1 MNKKSDLN
9 LSYSKFLR
17 FNKKIIF
24 KKKSKISTLVI
35 DRGRFLSSLQASIC
49 ASVKNKKNNHNIF
62 TLISDPKNIK
72 IIKFYKSFGENNL
85 IYIRDGFFIVT
96 YLTIISIIIGLYNFC
111 KTKLFG
117 ISWFIENSK
126 VINIKL
132 GDLIY
137 DSYIR
142 HNHKYVDLKIG
153 IKFLQVLIISTFKCL
168 KISYLINKYNV
179 KSLIINQDVMA
190 TNGAIAI
197 RIGIKNNIKVIEPAC
212 NFKRSHYFIEHNK
225 KNLKMG
231 VDNFYLNYLRYNKKN
246 FSTLKLTKKKI
257 DIFLK
262 KRLQGKIEVNYTG
275 IIDLMNANKS
285 PKIFSKKYLLK
296 KLNVKEK
303 YIDKIFLFAPHAFS
317 DAPHGQGK
325 NILFLDYYD
334 HCKQTLQFIKKNKLK
349 NILWVVRPHPTR
361 IKYGE
366 KKIFDNLFEEI
377 IGHNDDRIKLC
388 PDYINTLSLIEICDL
403 VVTLKG
409 TISIEFPCY
418 GKKSITCS
426 TTPFSYLGVT
436 SEANS
441 KKNYFEKIKRAGKE
455 KTSVTTKQKK
465 IAQKV
470 LYTMEN
476 AIPSNSIGSSKILTK
491 DLMRKMSSPLKDQDY
506 ALFCPEVIEKLR
518 IYGFNN
524 DNYYRD
530 LYKIL

>member
-231 VDNFYLNYLRYNKKN
+231 VDNFYLNYLK
-246 FSTLKLTKKKI
+246 
-257 DIFLK
+257 
-262 KRLQGKIEVNYTG
+262 
-275 IIDLMNANKS
+275 
-285 PKIFSKKYLLK
+285 
-296 KLNVKEK
+296 
-303 YIDKIFLFAPHAFS
+303 
-317 DAPHGQGK
+317 
-325 NILFLDYYD
+325 
-334 HCKQTLQFIKKNKLK
+334 
-349 NILWVVRPHPTR
+349 
-361 IKYGE
+361 
-366 KKIFDNLFEEI
+366 
-377 IGHNDDRIKLC
+377 
-388 PDYINTLSLIEICDL
+388 
-403 VVTLKG
+403 
-409 TISIEFPCY
+409 
-418 GKKSITCS
+418 
-426 TTPFSYLGVT
+426 
-436 SEANS
+436 
-441 KKNYFEKIKRAGKE
+441 
-455 KTSVTTKQKK
+455 
-465 IAQKV
+465 
-470 LYTMEN
+470 
-476 AIPSNSIGSSKILTK
+476 
-491 DLMRKMSSPLKDQDY
+491 
-506 ALFCPEVIEKLR
+506 
-518 IYGFNN
+518 
-524 DNYYRD
+524 
-530 LYKIL
+530 